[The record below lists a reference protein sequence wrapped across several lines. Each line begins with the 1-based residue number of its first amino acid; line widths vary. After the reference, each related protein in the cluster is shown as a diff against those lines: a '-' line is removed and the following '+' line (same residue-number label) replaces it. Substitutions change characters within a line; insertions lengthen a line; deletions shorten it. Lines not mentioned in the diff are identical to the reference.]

1 MRKLQ
6 KRAGYCTVLVVL
18 RDGTPIGLQSVS
30 ERQAEAVP

>member
-6 KRAGYCTVLVVL
+6 KRADYRTVLVVL

-30 ERQAEAVP
+30 ERHAEAAP